1 MGEQDACA
9 CIVRVRVVMR
19 GVPLGRVPPSHAA
32 PSRCHPKHARP
43 RRLHGVHDDAKDKP
57 FELELSWLSEAT
69 GWRHVPV
76 PPARVAAAEE
86 WAKAQI
92 DAEDMGED

>member
-1 MGEQDACA
+1 M
-9 CIVRVRVVMR
+9 
-19 GVPLGRVPPSHAA
+19 
-32 PSRCHPKHARP
+32 
-43 RRLHGVHDDAKDKP
+43 HDDAKDKP